1 MKSSDLVL
9 LFFVLYDFIITII
22 YLIFV
27 YRMRREYNKLDKY
40 NEELFFEVAKL
51 RQKCYSKD
59 KEG

>member
-9 LFFVLYDFIITII
+9 LFFILYDAIITII
-22 YLIFV
+22 YLISV

-59 KEG
+59 E

>member
-9 LFFVLYDFIITII
+9 LFFILYDGIITII
-22 YLIFV
+22 YLISI
-27 YRMRREYNKLDKY
+27 YKMRSEYNKLDKY

-59 KEG
+59 E

>member
-9 LFFVLYDFIITII
+9 LFFIIYNIVITIVFTI
-22 YLIFV
+22 KYLKI
-27 YRMRREYNKLDKY
+27 REEYNKIDKY

-59 KEG
+59 E

>member
-9 LFFVLYDFIITII
+9 LFFILYDSIITII
-22 YLIFV
+22 YLISI
-27 YRMRREYNKLDKY
+27 YKMRREYNKLDKY

-59 KEG
+59 E

>member
-9 LFFVLYDFIITII
+9 LFFILYDFIITII
-22 YLIFV
+22 YLISI
-27 YRMRREYNKLDKY
+27 YKMRIEYNKLDKY

-59 KEG
+59 E

>member
-9 LFFVLYDFIITII
+9 LFFILYDSIITII
-22 YLIFV
+22 YLISI
-27 YRMRREYNKLDKY
+27 YKMRREYNKLDKY

-59 KEG
+59 R

>member
-9 LFFVLYDFIITII
+9 LFFILYDFIITIM

-27 YRMRREYNKLDKY
+27 YKMRSEYNKLDKY

-59 KEG
+59 E

>member
-9 LFFVLYDFIITII
+9 LFFIIYDTVITII
-22 YLIFV
+22 FTYKYLKFKE
-27 YRMRREYNKLDKY
+27 EYNKLDKY

-59 KEG
+59 E

>member
-9 LFFVLYDFIITII
+9 LFLFIYDIIITII
-22 YLIFV
+22 YTIFM
-27 YRMRREYNKLDKY
+27 YRMKREYNKLDKY

-59 KEG
+59 E

>member
-9 LFFVLYDFIITII
+9 LFLFIYDIIITII
-22 YLIFV
+22 YTIFM
-27 YRMRREYNKLDKY
+27 YRMKREYNKLDKY

-59 KEG
+59 R